1 MQRVVLLTSAEH
13 LDGAIKFCLT
23 SDEWIVLVE
32 LIVDAGDEV
41 APSDVTVGVAF
52 GVEVGRDIVEVI
64 VVAIALGRSM

>member
-1 MQRVVLLTSAEH
+1 MQRVVLLASAEY
-13 LDGAIKFCLT
+13 LDGAIKFSLT